1 MIEYAIL
8 LLFPAAMAFAAAS
21 DVITMTI
28 PNKISIA
35 LIIGFAVM
43 APTLGMPWATA
54 GIHLLAGFTVL
65 AVCFGLF
72 AFNLI
77 GGGDAKL
84 LAVGALWMGWPGTM
98 IFLVYT
104 GLFGGVLAVVLVT
117 FRKYPLPAGLAKHE
131 FIDRLH
137 TDGGD
142 APYGI
147 AICTGALLTYPSTF
161 WMQALGGL

>member
-1 MIEYAIL
+1 MIEYAIM

-21 DVITMTI
+21 DFITMTI
-28 PNKISIA
+28 PNRISIVLVA
-35 LIIGFAVM
+35 GFALLAFFLAM
-43 APTLGMPWATA
+43 PLPTLGMHLATGA
-54 GIHLLAGFTVL
+54 VVL

-72 AFNLI
+72 AFNFI

-98 IFLVYT
+98 TFLIYT
-104 GLFGGVLAVVLVT
+104 ALFGGALALILLGV
-117 FRKYPLPAGLAKHE
+117 RKLPLPSGLVKYE

-137 TDGGD
+137 IDGGD

-147 AICTGALLTYPSTF
+147 AIAAGAMMTYPSTF
-161 WMQALGGL
+161 WMQALAY